1 VSEQSKVKN
10 VLLIALGG
18 SGHKLGVSLLEKI
31 SNMEAETFSATK
43 LNYKLVSVDFGPGLH
58 SGFPMDPQDCL
69 FLYHQGLYLDDLWA
83 DFEKKRQHLDV
94 EEPWMQVGTIS
105 EIELWLA
112 QDAQQS
118 GIRRVDYELL
128 VYWAQEQIYAKLHET
143 LLTSFPQANASNS
156 EIEVIVLGSLA
167 GRTGSISYPAV
178 CKILNSLA
186 IEFNLKSCHSF
197 LYSPSVFERFYSNDE
212 RIVNFL
218 VSTTRINLLLSHADV
233 NVFKPTH
240 FLLDE
245 EGLLLS
251 MHRDWQNQ
259 PHQEIPYS
267 ETVEMIL
274 KLIQL
279 DTSSDNW
286 SASMDNWRQAF
297 VIADQVKLEYL
308 VGSFL
313 AKYNNF
319 NHPYSNHP
327 YKDDLRGSKKVNYKE
342 IFVNLK

>member
-1 VSEQSKVKN
+1 MKN

-31 SNMEAETFSATK
+31 INKEAETTSATK

-58 SGFPMDPQDCL
+58 SGFPVNPQDCL
-69 FLYHQGLYLDDLWA
+69 FLYHQGIYLDDLWA
-83 DFEKKRQHLDV
+83 DFEKKRKHLEV

-128 VYWAQEQIYAKLHET
+128 VYLAQEQIYAKLHET

-178 CKILNSLA
+178 LRILNSLA
-186 IEFNLKSCHSF
+186 LEFNLKTCHSF
-197 LYSPSVFERFYSNDE
+197 LYSPSVFERFYRNDE

-218 VSTTRINLLLSHADV
+218 VSTTRIKLLLSQIDV
-233 NVFKPTH
+233 NVFDPTL

-251 MHRDWQNQ
+251 MHRDWHDQ
-259 PHQEIPYS
+259 PHQDIPYS

-274 KLIQL
+274 KLIEL
-279 DTSSDNW
+279 DTNSENW
-286 SASMDNWRQAF
+286 EDTFNKWRQDFPTAE
-297 VIADQVKLEYL
+297 QQKLEDL
-308 VGSFL
+308 VGLFL
-313 AKYNNF
+313 AINANSRNYE
-319 NHPYSNHP
+319 SE
-327 YKDDLRGSKKVNYKE
+327 LRDAKKVNYQE
-342 IFVNLK
+342 IFINMN